1 MTPWMSFFKK
11 ILDHP
16 EPESISSFV
25 EDMDEIDT
33 RNKHIFWKLKAIV
46 SRITYRLFNKFARTE
61 FMPEEEREWSKFAN
75 AEYSQQLLDSHL

>member
-1 MTPWMSFFKK
+1 LQVVPALKQAGAMTPWMTFFKK

-16 EPESISSFV
+16 EPEAISSYI

-46 SRITYRLFNKFARTE
+46 SRITYRLFVKFARTE
-61 FMPEEEREWSKFAN
+61 FMPKEE
-75 AEYSQQLLDSHL
+75 